1 MTEKEKKAEL
11 MRYIDGIKEKPIL
24 TNFPKK
30 KRSVDP
36 KKVLF
41 CDPEEVI
48 LQGIILIYMRYREK

>member
-1 MTEKEKKAEL
+1 MTEKEKKEEL

-30 KRSVDP
+30 KKIAEP
-36 KKVLF
+36 KRILY

-48 LQGIILIYMRYREK
+48 IQGKFIKITN